1 MLNLNANCHQEFS
14 ACLYSCYSSGYEVIT
29 MKEDGKKNTH
39 KALSKTSEKEVAKI
53 SKRNSMDKDEFLLA
67 AKAVNKHFRK
77 PQKTSHV

>member
-1 MLNLNANCHQEFS
+1 
-14 ACLYSCYSSGYEVIT
+14 